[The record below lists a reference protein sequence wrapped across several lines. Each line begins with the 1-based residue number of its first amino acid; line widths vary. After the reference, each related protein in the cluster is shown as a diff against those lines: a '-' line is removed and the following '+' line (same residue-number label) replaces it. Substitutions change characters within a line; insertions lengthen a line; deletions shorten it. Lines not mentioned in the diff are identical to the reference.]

1 MESTCTKESNSIAKR
16 DDTTSAP
23 PTHPTKDKC
32 FFSHRIFLV
41 LKLSG
46 VESAAFTRP
55 TPWTQRSFS
64 VFFCHVRRFFANHFF
79 ISLWKYHWLV
89 VIKPTPLKNMS
100 SSVGMMTFPYIY
112 TYIYIWKNKSH
123 VPNRNPSSK
132 SCNAAVGRSVA
143 DLAKER
149 LICCASLRRS
159 PTACRSP
166 KILRLCRGVLKKRTW
181 NVTTSKVD

>member
-1 MESTCTKESNSIAKR
+1 MESTCTKESNSIAKL
-16 DDTTSAP
+16 DDTKSAP
-23 PTHPTKDKC
+23 PTHPTKDTC

-64 VFFCHVRRFFANHFF
+64 VFVCHVRRFFANHFL

-112 TYIYIWKNKSH
+112 IYVYIWKNKSH
-123 VPNRNPSSK
+123 VPKRNPSSK
-132 SCNAAVGRSVA
+132 SCNAAVGRWPIWPRNGWYVA
-143 DLAKER
+143 L
-149 LICCASLRRS
+149 LCAVHQPPAEARKFFDFVEECSKRELGMS
-159 PTACRSP
+159 PHR
-166 KILRLCRGVLKKRTW
+166 K
-181 NVTTSKVD
+181 